1 MAQNHLDENG
11 KIKEKVEIYK
21 RLLKDL
27 LKKCKISKSRLD
39 MFHCTLYK
47 INSAIQ
53 LTVIYFSATSTF
65 LQALIPDNNDT
76 DQAISNSSNIT
87 PTDEDQNDQEEYIS
101 FLDTTTLAI
110 TSYSSLIIALARHFK
125 IEERVG
131 SVSNLIERF
140 AELIG
145 RIQYDLEILKPWED
159 VKYYDDDSGDSN
171 KRNPK
176 NDKTN
181 TDWIAVESNIKEE
194 YTHILDIKKQ
204 LFTSYEKI
212 IGESIYRYYKGLFE
226 TLRITYKDDE
236 SDEEDH
242 EHTSPYNSTFCWCR
256 RPRCFCC
263 SFGCNSEPEYDIEL
277 GKKKKA
283 EEEAATKKKAE
294 EEAATKKKAE
304 EEEKKAANGGE
315 LTGTP
320 APAPEPEAEEDKG
333 IKEEDKGIKEE
344 IKEVDGDQ

>member
-1 MAQNHLDENG
+1 MSTKHDENN

-27 LKKCKISKSRLD
+27 LKKCKIAKSRLD

-47 INSAIQ
+47 INSIIQ

-65 LQALIPDNNDT
+65 LQALIPDSSYNGQEIGNST
-76 DQAISNSSNIT
+76 EVTPIGGDQ
-87 PTDEDQNDQEEYIS
+87 TDEENYIS

-140 AELIG
+140 AEIVG

-159 VKYYDDDSGDSN
+159 VKYYGDNSDSN
-171 KRNPK
+171 TDSRRHPK
-176 NDKTN
+176 NDQTN

-212 IGESIYRYYKGLFE
+212 IGESIYRYYRGIFE
-226 TLRITYKDDE
+226 TLRITYTDDD
-236 SDEEDH
+236 SGKEDN
-242 EHTSPYNSTFCWCR
+242 EPTSPYNATFCWCK
-256 RPRCFCC
+256 RPKCSCC

-277 GKKKKA
+277 GKKKKGD
-283 EEEAATKKKAE
+283 EEAKKKE
-294 EEAATKKKAE
+294 DEEA
-304 EEEKKAANGGE
+304 
-315 LTGTP
+315 
-320 APAPEPEAEEDKG
+320 
-333 IKEEDKGIKEE
+333 
-344 IKEVDGDQ
+344 